1 MILLVGFDVCARF
14 SNRHVMTKNNCI
26 PGKGF
31 IFEMPNI
38 I

>member
-14 SNRHVMTKNNCI
+14 SNRRFMTKNNCI
-26 PGKGF
+26 LGICF
-31 IFEMPNI
+31 IFEMPKI